1 MGQAARQ
8 EPRNRST
15 EIFELKSATLTALS
29 LVLRSADLQA
39 LAEALQARLGD
50 TPEVF
55 NQDPLLID
63 LSQLPAVAPAAG
75 EDGQLSL
82 VSEAGAAALDFAAL
96 IALLE
101 RYRLQPVAVSGA
113 SPEQLAAAQ
122 ACGLAEADATQP
134 LRSEAAEPVR
144 EVIKEVIKEVV
155 VEQVREVHVPGE
167 AAKTVIIDKPL
178 RSGQQVYAKGAD
190 LIVMALVN
198 HGAEVIA
205 DGNIHVYAPLRGK
218 AIAGARGNT
227 EARIF
232 AVSLEA
238 ELIAIAG
245 IYRTTEN
252 PLPEHVLGKPAQVRL
267 DGEKLVMEA
276 LKL

>member
-1 MGQAARQ
+1 
-8 EPRNRST
+8 
-15 EIFELKSATLTALS
+15 
-29 LVLRSADLQA
+29 
-39 LAEALQARLGD
+39 LQARLGD

-63 LSQLPAVAPAAG
+63 LSQLPAAAPAAQVG
-75 EDGQLSL
+75 DDGQLSL

-96 IALLE
+96 VALLE

-122 ACGLAEADATQP
+122 ACGLAEADATP
-134 LRSEAAEPVR
+134 ALRNEAAAAEPVR